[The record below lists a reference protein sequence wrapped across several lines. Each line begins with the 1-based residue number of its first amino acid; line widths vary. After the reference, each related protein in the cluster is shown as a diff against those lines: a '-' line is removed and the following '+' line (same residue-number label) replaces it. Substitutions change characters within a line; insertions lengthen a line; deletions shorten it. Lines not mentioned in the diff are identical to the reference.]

1 MPSCRSIF
9 LKMNTNSDDSDEVV
23 ILDSESGG
31 SSISRRD
38 VDPPQPEAI
47 INTDT
52 IYNSSGG
59 YRRMVSTGR
68 GFIPCDCR
76 LLIVSGIEVV
86 AECGCNL
93 TFGLEDAEF
102 DSTGP
107 PASDAGVDIRVGTG
121 SIPGGLDPKS
131 PLQAS
136 AECDNCNFNSMPGPS
151 SSSSKKRDTGKSRKK
166 NSDTIPPDSDQPA
179 CGGSDAVEA
188 SGHAAEVRVLPNR
201 LVKKTPFSTESYR
214 LSDESPRTGICFV
227 DIDTAYEIG
236 ALKVQIEDGVLSK
249 NVCAALNEMLNSDE
263 AVRQI
268 KEMFTPAALK
278 AGGNAKFGKSSNAG
292 KKFNDGLFATRNTQP
307 GEVIAMYGGFCVDFS
322 EKKGEDESIASDR
335 KIVLDV
341 SITQPNGEVLSYN
354 CMLIGWECP
363 NISDRF
369 PLVNG
374 HIMNHS
380 CIPNCEMVMRPLTFE
395 RDGFKFEILTPVFKV
410 CDDVPG
416 GVAKNQEFTFDYGIE
431 MCKLSP
437 FFRNEYQDL
446 IARAQTMGN
455 SKQKSA
461 VLKKVPKSIDAQ
473 ELELFM
479 EGYTG
484 IDCSCPECDFA
495 QNFDPPFSRSVL
507 NLGPNDTKTDG
518 LRQLLNYGNIPVSPA
533 SSRKSKSRVKG
544 TPTARSKR
552 DSGGECSSGVSVRST
567 SSVSSGLTSA
577 RAKHGGSGSADS
589 ALASSDTSVLF
600 AEASASGVTG
610 STEKTGKIGKTGKT
624 GKTGKAVVS
633 PEAVGAQKRTNRSP
647 EEAVKSPTKRRGAN
661 HDGGGSSSG
670 AVAAVSPVTSQA
682 AGARARINRDDSD
695 GSSGDMAVSP
705 GPATSQAAGAR
716 ARVNHGVC
724 ARPGGLRPGYTRHSG
739 KYMPYALAVFSNP
752 AKSYQSNKDEWISER
767 SAHDRAQKEVSS
779 KPMSW
784 SDAARRLLLAGPS
797 PADPVSKANAFL
809 HPPPPVPDDD

>member
-1 MPSCRSIF
+1 MLSCRSFF
-9 LKMNTNSDDSDEVV
+9 LKMNSENDDTVVLLKDSDD
-23 ILDSESGG
+23 ESGG
-31 SSISRRD
+31 GGGSGSSI
-38 VDPPQPEAI
+38 PPQSTAI
-47 INTDT
+47 RNTDT
-52 IYNSSGG
+52 VYNSSGG
-59 YRRMVSTGR
+59 YRRMVSIGR
-68 GFIPCDCR
+68 GFIPCRCVS
-76 LLIVSGIEVV
+76 LIVSGVEVV
-86 AECGCNL
+86 AECGCNI
-93 TFGLEDAEF
+93 TFSLDDAEF
-102 DSTGP
+102 DFTGP
-107 PASDAGVDIRVGTG
+107 KASDADVDIGVGSS
-121 SIPGGLDPKS
+121 SILGGLDPKS
-131 PLQAS
+131 PLQAPV
-136 AECDNCNFNSMPGPS
+136 ECDNCDSVPEPP
-151 SSSSKKRDTGKSRKK
+151 SSSSKKRAAGKARKG
-166 NSDTIPPDSDQPA
+166 NPDAVVAALPPDNDQSAHDKSDMAKPA
-179 CGGSDAVEA
+179 QV
-188 SGHAAEVRVLPNR
+188 GHAAEIRVQPSR
-201 LVKKTPFSTESYR
+201 TARKPQFSTESYR

-227 DIDTAYEIG
+227 DVDTAYEAG
-236 ALKVQIEDGVLSK
+236 ALKVQLEDGVLSK
-249 NVCAALNEMLNSDE
+249 NVCAALNEMLNSEE

-268 KEMFTPAALK
+268 KGMFSPAALK

-307 GEVIAMYGGFCVDFS
+307 GEVISMYGGFCVDFS

-363 NISDRF
+363 EISDRF

-380 CIPNCEMVMRPLTFE
+380 CIPNCEMVLRPLTFE

-461 VLKKVPKSIDAQ
+461 VLKKVPKTIDAQ

-479 EGYTG
+479 GGYTG

-495 QNFDPPFSRSVL
+495 QNFDPSFSRSVL

-518 LRQLLNYGNIPVSPA
+518 LRQLLNYDNTPVSPV
-533 SSRKSKSRVKG
+533 SSRKSKSRAAVGRK
-544 TPTARSKR
+544 
-552 DSGGECSSGVSVRST
+552 SGSESGCSPSVSVKST
-567 SSVSSGLTSA
+567 TSVSSGLTSA
-577 RAKHGGSGSADS
+577 RAKHGGSDSADS
-589 ALASSDTSVLF
+589 ALEPTVTSDLF

-610 STEKTGKIGKTGKT
+610 KTGKT
-624 GKTGKAVVS
+624 GKTDKTGKTGKVAVS
-633 PEAVGAQKRTNRSP
+633 PETVGAQKRSNGSP

-661 HDGGGSSSG
+661 HNGRGSSSG
-670 AVAAVSPVTSQA
+670 AVAVSLETSRT
-682 AGARARINRDDSD
+682 AG
-695 GSSGDMAVSP
+695 
-705 GPATSQAAGAR
+705 AGAR

-724 ARPGGLRPGYTRHSG
+724 ARPGGLRPGYTRRSG

-752 AKSYQSNKDEWISER
+752 AKSYESNKNEWISER
-767 SAHDRAQKEVSS
+767 TAHDRAQKEASS
-779 KPMSW
+779 RPMSW
-784 SDAARRLLLAGPS
+784 ADAARRLLLSGPA
-797 PADPVSKANAFL
+797 PIDPVSKANEIL
-809 HPPPPVPDDD
+809 HPPPPIPKDD